1 VKSTALTAPLQS
13 ISRAALGTTIA
24 RLPTVG
30 RDSAKRLNAA
40 TNNALTT
47 ALPTTT
53 ARSAAAPTTKAPTTT
68 GFDPTAPPSVRGI
81 DVAHRQ
87 PALAPNVR
95 RQKDN
100 ASMPPGPLP
109 PFIPTTSARLGDSSA
124 RRSMRPGEFGSSLR
138 AESAAVATTDAASSN
153 PGRASASQPAS
164 EPTITR
170 KERPARKATVV
181 SRSASRSTSRSA
193 SRTTA
198 NRSTSSTQPVQRE
211 STGRAGWTATA
222 APDGVSRTA
231 TQSASQPAT
240 STSVASSQDR
250 ETVTDRLDRIDEIV
264 SLVEARVLADL
275 ERRGGRHRGWI

>member
-1 VKSTALTAPLQS
+1 
-13 ISRAALGTTIA
+13 
-24 RLPTVG
+24 
-30 RDSAKRLNAA
+30 
-40 TNNALTT
+40 
-47 ALPTTT
+47 
-53 ARSAAAPTTKAPTTT
+53 
-68 GFDPTAPPSVRGI
+68 
-81 DVAHRQ
+81 
-87 PALAPNVR
+87 
-95 RQKDN
+95 
-100 ASMPPGPLP
+100 
-109 PFIPTTSARLGDSSA
+109 
-124 RRSMRPGEFGSSLR
+124 MRPGEFGSSLR